1 MKNKKGFTLLELL
14 AVLIIL
20 GILMVLAYMGV
31 SRYIRQTNDA
41 LYEDYEKNIS
51 TGATNYLIDHT
62 GSVPVEPEEDE
73 PPKSVLINVDK
84 LICEGYIESLEDPKV
99 DGATCNLESYAIV
112 TRNVDSRAG
121 NMDIEYKACLK
132 CSNYESPACSDSI
145 SGIPVLEA
153 DPSCE
158 VE

>member
-1 MKNKKGFTLLELL
+1 MKNRKGFTLLELL
-14 AVLIIL
+14 AVIIIL
-20 GILMVLAYMGV
+20 GILMGLAYMGV
-31 SRYIRQTNDA
+31 SRYIRSSNDA

-62 GSVPVEPEEDE
+62 GSLPLEGQTIRIDA
-73 PPKSVLINVDK
+73 SK
-84 LICEGYIESLEDPKV
+84 LICEGYIKSLEDPKV

-112 TRNVDSRAG
+112 TRKEDSDNG

-132 CSNYESPACSDSI
+132 CGDYTSSDCNITSFDNI
-145 SGIPVLEA
+145 LRKDA
-153 DPSCE
+153 SCE

>member
-1 MKNKKGFTLLELL
+1 MKNKKGFALLELL

-41 LYEDYEKNIS
+41 LYEDYEKNIKV
-51 TGATNYLIDHT
+51 GATNYLIDHT
-62 GSVPVEPEEDE
+62 GSIPDIDTTYRIDV
-73 PPKSVLINVDK
+73 SK
-84 LICEGYIESLEDPKV
+84 LICEGYVESLEDPKV

>member
-14 AVLIIL
+14 AVIIIL
-20 GILMVLAYMGV
+20 GILMTIAYMGI
-31 SRYIRQTNDA
+31 SQYIRQTNDA

-62 GSVPVEPEEDE
+62 GSIPDTG
-73 PPKSVLINVDK
+73 KTYRIDASK

-112 TRNVDSRAG
+112 TRKNDSTSG

-132 CSNYESPACSDSI
+132 CGNYTSPDCSITTFDKTLTKDS
-145 SGIPVLEA
+145 
-153 DPSCE
+153 SCE

>member
-112 TRNVDSRAG
+112 TSSTIYFR
-121 NMDIEYKACLK
+121 IF
-132 CSNYESPACSDSI
+132 
-145 SGIPVLEA
+145 
-153 DPSCE
+153 
-158 VE
+158 

>member
-62 GSVPVEPEEDE
+62 GSVPLEGQTITEKTIDFINRIKKVKTKGRPTDMDYVQIINWILS
-73 PPKSVLINVDK
+73 KSKDKEFAERIDVSSFVYEHTKELPRRVLFKI
-84 LICEGYIESLEDPKV
+84 LE
-99 DGATCNLESYAIV
+99 I
-112 TRNVDSRAG
+112 
-121 NMDIEYKACLK
+121 
-132 CSNYESPACSDSI
+132 
-145 SGIPVLEA
+145 
-153 DPSCE
+153 
-158 VE
+158 